1 MPIGWTAGRPRS
13 TLDGVS
19 RRDRTLRL
27 RSALALRV
35 HRAPAGED
43 LVATG
48 GRLDRSHLV
57 AGYVSGA
64 FPMGLG
70 PGGSGALGWFS
81 PDPRGVLRPARVHES
96 RSLRRR
102 SRGFTVTVDTC
113 FEAVVDGCADPSRP
127 GRWITSG
134 YRRAYRELFDVGL
147 AHSVEVWDEGR
158 LAGGLFGVA
167 VGGLFAAES
176 KFHAVPG
183 ASKAAVVA
191 LGRLC
196 AEDGDERRVVDVQ
209 WRTDHLASLG
219 VEEVSRAKYLR
230 MLSAAMTAPL
240 PRALAGATVGRV
252 TPGPLDPDLEFLL
265 DAALV

>member
-1 MPIGWTAGRPRS
+1 M
-13 TLDGVS
+13 S

-57 AGYVSGA
+57 AGYVAGA

-81 PDPRGVLRPARVHES
+81 PDPRGILRPGQVHES

-102 SRGFTVTVDTC
+102 SRDFRVTVDTA
-113 FEAVVDGCADPSRP
+113 FDAVVAGCGEPTRP
-127 GRWITSG
+127 GRWITAG
-134 YRRAYRELFDVGL
+134 YRRAYRELFDAGL
-147 AHSVEVWDEGR
+147 AHSIEVWEGDR

-176 KFHAVPG
+176 KFHVSTG

-191 LGRLC
+191 LGRIC
-196 AEDGDERRVVDVQ
+196 DEDGDARRVIDVQ
-209 WRTDHLASLG
+209 WRTEHLATLG
-219 VEEVSRAKYLR
+219 IEEVPRSQYLR
-230 MLSAAMTAPL
+230 LLAAALRAPL
-240 PRALAGATVGRV
+240 PRVFAEASHARAAD
-252 TPGPLDPDLEFLL
+252 GPLDPDLAFLV